1 MSYPSMPPP
10 PGGLPPAG
18 WYLDPTM
25 PNQQRYWDG
34 VQWTDNIAPQYR
46 FGPPPPTTPAITP
59 VYAAAATPSLAGP
72 GGVPYASFLR
82 RLSGLVIDGLIFAP
96 FVLILGVLFA
106 VPLFANIGKCLE
118 LTSQSEIESC
128 VNSLVDQVA
137 ADTGVI
143 TAASILIGLAQ
154 VAYFTIC
161 LRVWGRSI
169 GGLAVGIRC
178 VTASGTNPSWSKSFV
193 RALIPFGFSLLGLI
207 PLIGVF
213 AFVAQVLAYVSMLWS
228 PQRQTWMDRAAGT
241 FVIKPVK

>member
-1 MSYPSMPPP
+1 
-10 PGGLPPAG
+10 
-18 WYLDPTM
+18 M

-46 FGPPPPTTPAITP
+46 FGPPPPVTPPITPA
-59 VYAAAATPSLAGP
+59 YATAATPSLLGP

-82 RLSGLVIDGLIFAP
+82 RFSGLVIDGLIFVP
-96 FVLILGVLFA
+96 FALIIGVIFA
-106 VPLFANIGKCLE
+106 VPLFTKISNCLE
-118 LTSQSEIESC
+118 LTSQSEMERCIT
-128 VNSLVDQVA
+128 SLTDQVV
-137 ADTGVI
+137 ADTGFI
-143 TAASILIGLAQ
+143 TAASILIGLVQ

-228 PQRQTWMDRAAGT
+228 PKRQTWMDRAAGT

>member
-34 VQWTDNIAPQYR
+34 SQWTDNIAPQYR
-46 FGPPPPTTPAITP
+46 FGPPPPTTPAITS
-59 VYAAAATPSLAGP
+59 VYPAAGAPSLIGP

-82 RLSGLVIDGLIFAP
+82 RFSGLVIDGLIFVP
-96 FVLILGVLFA
+96 FALVITAIFA
-106 VPLFANIGKCLE
+106 VPLFTKIGKCLD
-118 LTSQSEIESC
+118 LATQSEMESC
-128 VNSLVDQVA
+128 VKSLTDQVS
-137 ADTGVI
+137 ADTGWI
-143 TAASILIGLAQ
+143 TAASILIGVAQ

-193 RALIPFGFSLLGLI
+193 RALIPFGFSILGLVPI
-207 PLIGVF
+207 IGLL
-213 AFVAQVLAYVSMLWS
+213 AFVAQVIAYVSMAWS
-228 PQRQTWMDRAAGT
+228 PKRQTWMDRAAGT
-241 FVIKPVK
+241 FVVKPVK

>member
-46 FGPPPPTTPAITP
+46 YGPPPVTPPSTPA
-59 VYAAAATPSLAGP
+59 YATAATPSLLGP

-82 RLSGLVIDGLIFAP
+82 RFSGLVIDGLIFVP
-96 FVLILGVLFA
+96 FALIIGVIFA
-106 VPLFANIGKCLE
+106 VPLFTKISNCLE
-118 LTSQSEIESC
+118 LTSQSEMERCIT
-128 VNSLVDQVA
+128 SLTDQVV
-137 ADTGVI
+137 ADTGFI
-143 TAASILIGLAQ
+143 TAASILIGLVQ

-193 RALIPFGFSLLGLI
+193 RALIPFGFSILGLI

-228 PQRQTWMDRAAGT
+228 PKRQTWMDRAAGT
-241 FVIKPVK
+241 FVVKPVK

>member
-46 FGPPPPTTPAITP
+46 FGPPPPVTPPITSA
-59 VYAAAATPSLAGP
+59 YATAATPSLVGP

-82 RLSGLVIDGLIFAP
+82 RFSGLVIDGLIFA
-96 FVLILGVLFA
+96 
-106 VPLFANIGKCLE
+106 VPLFTKISNCLE
-118 LTSQSEIESC
+118 LTSQSEMERCIT
-128 VNSLVDQVA
+128 SLTDQVV
-137 ADTGVI
+137 ADTGFI
-143 TAASILIGLAQ
+143 TAASILIGLVQ

-228 PQRQTWMDRAAGT
+228 PKRQTWMDRAAGT
-241 FVIKPVK
+241 FVVKPVK